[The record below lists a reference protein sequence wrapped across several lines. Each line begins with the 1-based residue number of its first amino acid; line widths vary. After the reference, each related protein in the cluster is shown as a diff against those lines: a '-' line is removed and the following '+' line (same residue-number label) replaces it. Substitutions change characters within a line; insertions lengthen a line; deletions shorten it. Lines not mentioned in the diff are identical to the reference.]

1 MSLRKSFVLLL
12 TGLATLAMAAQGCQS
27 GGVGDPCTPEDEY
40 SPDFAGVNAKEV
52 NVESRSFQCETRVC
66 LVNHFRGR
74 VSCPLGMNED
84 ALAALQNY
92 VAQQKGQALPNPAA
106 SCANIKGAKP
116 ISTSPCVL
124 APDDPAI
131 CRLPGESGKS
141 AVTVDT
147 TVQPQCAA
155 RQAHDTVY
163 CSCRCGG
170 DDPNAKYCDCPG
182 GYDCTDLSE
191 FALGAAVAKGSGQL
205 SGKYC
210 IKSGTALQPGTKVCP
225 AEATVEQTQGDP
237 GTCISSGNC
246 TDSAGDKVT
255 LNP

>member
-1 MSLRKSFVLLL
+1 MNLRRIAVIFASLAAIGSFA
-12 TGLATLAMAAQGCQS
+12 GGCQS

-40 SPDFAGVNAKEV
+40 QTDFSGFAAEELNI
-52 NVESRSFQCETRVC
+52 ESRSFQCETRVC

-84 ALAALQNY
+84 ALAGLQNY
-92 VAQQKGQALPNPAA
+92 IAQQKGQPLPNPSATCPKTA
-106 SCANIKGAKP
+106 GKQYAGV
-116 ISTSPCVL
+116 TPCVL
-124 APDDPAI
+124 PPSDAATV
-131 CRLPGESGKS
+131 CRLPGESGNS

-147 TVQPQCAA
+147 TVQPQCAS
-155 RQAHDTVY
+155 RQAKDTVY

-210 IKSGTALQPGTKVCP
+210 IKTGTALQPGTKICP
-225 AEATVEQTQGDP
+225 AEATVEETQADP
-237 GTCISSGNC
+237 GACTAAGNC
-246 TDSAGDKVT
+246 TDDSGNKIT
-255 LNP
+255 TNP